1 MAQAQRVVREYVQ
14 RGHIERTLQAMPIAA
29 KRLRVAA
36 YCRVSTD
43 DEEQLNSYKT
53 QVEYY
58 TAFIKSKP
66 EWEYVDT
73 YADEGITGTS
83 ARKRKEFQRL
93 IKDAQ
98 DGKIDLILVKSVS
111 RFARN
116 TVDALSTIRDLRER
130 GVKVFFEKENIDSLD
145 PKCDMILS
153 IYSSLAEE
161 ESRSI
166 STNIRWA
173 HNKRIERGEVAFN
186 FNKLYGYSQDE
197 DKTVHILAEEAEVV
211 REIFHKYIIG
221 YSIAELVRDLT
232 ARGIKSPQDSEK
244 GWHFSTIEKMLE
256 NEKYA
261 GDVILRKTYQ
271 RDFLAERRVK
281 NTGQAPQKYV
291 DNNHPAIVDRA
302 TWNAAQ
308 AEMERRGNIRTSEET
323 GKGRYDMRYVFS
335 GLIECGDCGAKFR
348 RHNYTYRGKVERVW
362 TCKEHIRGNKY
373 CPQLPIKEEML
384 EQAFTRTFNGLLSDR
399 NRALKAVEESVAEA
413 MYEVGDG
420 TGTVEEIAAVDAE
433 IERLQAKMIDLN
445 KQRARRDIDGEVYN
459 QRTQEVKEQLDTL
472 FEKRDDLA
480 EAQSAGALSTARRKI
495 ISELLES
502 EQARTEFD
510 KDAFSKLIE
519 AVRVYSRD
527 EIIFI
532 FKDGT
537 EVKAD
542 LGTEAA

>member
-1 MAQAQRVVREYVQ
+1 MAQGARVVREYVQ
-14 RGHIERTLQAMPIAA
+14 RGHIAQTLQAMPIAA

-93 IKDAQ
+93 IKDAM

-116 TVDALSTIRDLRER
+116 TCDSLSTIRDLREKN
-130 GVKVFFEKENIDSLD
+130 VKVFFEKENIDSLD

-166 STNIRWA
+166 STNVRWA
-173 HNKRIERGEVAFN
+173 HNKRVERGEVVFN
-186 FNKLYGYSQDE
+186 FRNLYGYTQDE
-197 DKTVHILAEEAEVV
+197 EKNVSVLEDEAEIV
-211 REIFHKYIIG
+211 RDIYHKYLIG
-221 YSIAELVRDLT
+221 YSIAELCRDLT
-232 ARGIKSPQDSEK
+232 ARGVASPYGNDR
-244 GWHFSTIEKMLE
+244 WHFSTLEKMLA

-291 DNNHPAIVDRA
+291 DNNHPAIIDRA
-302 TWNAAQ
+302 TWNAVQ
-308 AEMERRGNIRTSEET
+308 AEIERRGNIRTSEET

-348 RHNYTYRGKVERVW
+348 RHNYTYKGKVERVW
-362 TCKEHIRGNKY
+362 TCKEHIRGNKH

-384 EQAFTRTFNGLLSDR
+384 EQAFTRTFNGLLADR
-399 NRALKAVEESVAEA
+399 NRALKAVEDSVVEA
-413 MYEVGDG
+413 MLEADDG
-420 TGTVEEIAAVDAE
+420 TGTAEEIAGVDAE
-433 IERLQAKMIDLN
+433 IERLQAKMIDLSR
-445 KQRARRDIDGEVYN
+445 QRARREIDGEVYS
-459 QRTQEVKEQLDTL
+459 QSTQEVKERLDAL

-480 EAQSAGALSTARRKI
+480 DAQSAGALSVARRKMI
-495 ISELLES
+495 AELLAT
-502 EQARTEFD
+502 EQAQDEFD
-510 KDAFSKLIE
+510 KDVFAKLIE
-519 AVRVYSRD
+519 AVRVYSRA

-532 FKDGT
+532 FKDGS

-542 LGTEAA
+542 LGAEAA

>member
-1 MAQAQRVVREYVQ
+1 MAQTQRVVREYVQ

-43 DEEQLNSYKT
+43 DEEQLNSYKS

-93 IKDAQ
+93 IRDAL
-98 DGKIDLILVKSVS
+98 DGRIDLILCKSVS

-116 TVDALSTIRDLRER
+116 TIDSLSTVRDLREKN
-130 GVKVFFEKENIDSLD
+130 VKIYFEKENIDSLD

-166 STNIRWA
+166 STNVRWA
-173 HNKRIERGEVAFN
+173 HNKRVERGEVVFN
-186 FNKLYGYSQDE
+186 FKNLYGYTQDE
-197 DKTVHILAEEAEVV
+197 EKNVSTVEHEAEVV
-211 REIFHKYIIG
+211 RDIYHKYLIG
-221 YSIAELVRDLT
+221 YSIAEICRDLT
-232 ARGIKSPQDSEK
+232 ARGIKSRM
-244 GWHFSTIEKMLE
+244 GNRWHFSTVETMLQ
-256 NEKYA
+256 NEKYM
-261 GDVILRKTYQ
+261 GHVVLRKTYQ
-271 RDFLAERRVK
+271 RDFLAEKRVK
-281 NTGQAPQKYV
+281 NTGQAPQKIV
-291 DNNHPAIVDRA
+291 ENNHPAIIDSA
-302 TWNAAQ
+302 TWNAVQ

-335 GLIECGDCGAKFR
+335 GIIECGDCGSTFR
-348 RHNYTYRGKVERVW
+348 RHSHSRRNGKIDRVW
-362 TCKEHIRGNKY
+362 TCKEHIRGIKY
-373 CPQLPIKEEML
+373 CKQLSVREDILEE
-384 EQAFTRTFNGLLSDR
+384 AFVRTFNGLLTDR
-399 NRALKAVEESVAEA
+399 SRALKAVEDSVVEA
-413 MYEVGDG
+413 MFEAGDG
-420 TGTVEEIAAVDAE
+420 TGTAEEIAEIDAE
-433 IERLQAKMIDLN
+433 IERLQAQMIEIN
-445 KQRARRDIDGEVYN
+445 KQRARREIDGAAYN
-459 QRTQEVKEQLDTL
+459 ERTKEVKEKLDAL
-472 FEKRDDLA
+472 FEKRDDLE
-480 EAQSAGALSTARRKI
+480 EAQSAGALSMARRQI
-495 ISELLES
+495 ISGLLES
-502 EQARTEFD
+502 EREQTEFD
-510 KDAFSKLIE
+510 KDVFAKLIE

-527 EIIFI
+527 DITFI

-542 LGTEAA
+542 LGTAEQQ

>member
-1 MAQAQRVVREYVQ
+1 MAQAARTVREYVQ
-14 RGHIERTLQAMPIAA
+14 RGHIERTLQAMPITA

-58 TAFIKSKP
+58 TAYIKSKP

-93 IKDAQ
+93 IKDAL

-116 TVDALSTIRDLRER
+116 TVDALSTVRDLRER
-130 GVKVFFEKENIDSLD
+130 GVKIFFEKENIDSLD

-173 HNKRIERGEVAFN
+173 HDKRVERGEVVFN
-186 FNKLYGYSQDE
+186 FKNLYGYTQDE
-197 DKTVHILAEEAEVV
+197 EKTVGIIEHEAEVV
-211 REIFHKYIIG
+211 REVYHKYIIG
-221 YSIAELVRDLT
+221 YSIAELCRELT
-232 ARGIKSPQDSEK
+232 TREIQSPYGK
-244 GWHFSTIEKMLE
+244 RWHFSTVEKMLQ
-256 NEKYA
+256 NEKYC

-281 NTGQAPQKYV
+281 NTGQAPQRYV
-291 DNNHPAIVDRA
+291 ENNHPGIIDRA
-302 TWNAAQ
+302 TWNAVQ
-308 AEMERRGNIRTSEET
+308 AEIERRGNIRTSEGT

-335 GLIECGDCGAKFR
+335 GIIECGDCGSTFR
-348 RHNYTYRGKVERVW
+348 RHSHLRRDGKVDRVW

-373 CPQLPIKEEML
+373 CKQLSVKEEIL
-384 EQAFTRTFNGLLSDR
+384 EQAFVRTFNALLADKKH
-399 NRALKAVEESVAEA
+399 ALRIVEECVVEA
-413 MYEVGDG
+413 MLEAGDG
-420 TGTVEEIAAVDAE
+420 TGAAEEIAAVDAE
-433 IERLQAKMIDLN
+433 IERLQAQMIDLS
-445 KQRARRDIDGEVYN
+445 KQRARREIDAEIYN
-459 QRTQEVKEQLDTL
+459 QRTQAVKESLDAL

-480 EAQSAGALSTARRKI
+480 DAQSTGALSIARRKMI
-495 ISELLES
+495 AEILQG
-502 EQARTEFD
+502 EQVQTEFD
-510 KDAFSKLIE
+510 KDVFSKLIE
-519 AVRVYSRD
+519 AVQVYSRD
-527 EIIFI
+527 EIIFT
-532 FKDGT
+532 FRDGT

-542 LGTEAA
+542 LGVAK